1 MTKLSIIIPIYNV
14 EKYIL
19 QCLESVFCQRLD
31 EERFEV
37 ILVNDGTEDNS
48 FGVIGNLV
56 SSHNNIIVLEQEN
69 QGLSAARN
77 TGLAK
82 AKGEYVLFLDS
93 DDLLIKDTLS
103 LLLEKALESEAD
115 MVVADFVKMDNKEI
129 ENISSQT
136 FPPTASLTPLAVSG
150 KVFFLGEF
158 NPQQCYV
165 WRTLYKLPFLQR
177 NGLRFIPGI
186 YFEDVPFTTECYLRA
201 DRCLRVNQTFYV
213 YRQRSNSIVSS
224 ISMKKL
230 TDFNTVLARLSQ
242 MKGDLCPT
250 EELRHRMDDT
260 IFTTFSI
267 AVWYLTHDKALLADR
282 HTFVSDL
289 RQKIGNLNCN
299 NGLKQRLVSFLFRHI
314 PETYIWLRS
323 V

>member
-1 MTKLSIIIPIYNV
+1 MP
-14 EKYIL
+14 
-19 QCLESVFCQRLD
+19 
-31 EERFEV
+31 
-37 ILVNDGTEDNS
+37 G
-48 FGVIGNLV
+48 
-56 SSHNNIIVLEQEN
+56 
-69 QGLSAARN
+69 
-77 TGLAK
+77 
-82 AKGEYVLFLDS
+82 
-93 DDLLIKDTLS
+93 KD
-103 LLLEKALESEAD
+103 
-115 MVVADFVKMDNKEI
+115 
-129 ENISSQT
+129 
-136 FPPTASLTPLAVSG
+136 
-150 KVFFLGEF
+150 FFLGEF

-165 WRTLYKLPFLQR
+165 WRTLYNRSFLQR
-177 NGLRFIPGI
+177 NGLRFIPSI

-201 DRCLRVNQTFYV
+201 DRCVRVRQTFYV

-242 MKGDLCPT
+242 MKGELCPT

-267 AVWYLTHDKALLADR
+267 AVRYLTHDKALLADR

-289 RQKIGNLNCN
+289 RQKIGNLNCT
-299 NGLKQRLVSFLFRHI
+299 NGLKQRLVSFLFRYI